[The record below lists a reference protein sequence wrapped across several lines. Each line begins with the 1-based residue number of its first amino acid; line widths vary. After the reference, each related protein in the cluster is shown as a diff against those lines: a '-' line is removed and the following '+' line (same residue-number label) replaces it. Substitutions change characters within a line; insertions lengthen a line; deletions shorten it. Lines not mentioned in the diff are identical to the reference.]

1 MLIVDRIKKG
11 IPEFIEQAN
20 IVQSK
25 SGGGK
30 IKYLADML
38 WSLIR
43 YGARPIDY
51 VRFEYHKKSASER
64 NRYLTIYRYFK
75 FLKKFGY
82 RELETYGKVAEYKTF
97 GDYIHREWM
106 VLDASTNVD
115 ELIGFIKKNRVVFVK
130 PNHGDQGKG
139 VLKINSDNMEVIHDL
154 MESAKKI
161 TFVVEGAVEND
172 AVISAIN
179 PSSLNTIRA
188 YTLIG
193 KNGET
198 QILAIMLRVGKAGSH
213 VDNWGSGGVGY
224 NFELET
230 GICVDY
236 GRDKQNN
243 PYTYHPGS
251 NVQMVGFKLPKFDDL
266 KEIIISLSQKTPKA
280 KFVGWDIAYTPNGFE
295 LIEMNCPGGH
305 DFLQAFGKPFYDVLK
320 KELN

>member
-1 MLIVDRIKKG
+1 M
-11 IPEFIEQAN
+11 
-20 IVQSK
+20 
-25 SGGGK
+25 GGVK
-30 IKYLADML
+30 IRYLADMF

-51 VRFEYHKKSASER
+51 VRFEFYKKSPLER

-75 FLKKFGY
+75 LLKKFGY

-97 GDYIHREWM
+97 GDYIYREWM
-106 VLDASTNVD
+106 VLDASTTID
-115 ELIGFIKKNRVVFVK
+115 ALTKFISKNRVVFVK

-139 VLKINSDNMEVIHDL
+139 VLKIKSDNMEGINDL
-154 MESAKKI
+154 MESAKKA
-161 TFVVEGAVEND
+161 TYVVEGAVEND

-188 YTLIG
+188 YTLIE
-193 KNGET
+193 KNGES
-198 QILAIMLRVGKAGSH
+198 QILAIMLRAGKAGSY

-224 NFELET
+224 NFDLET

-243 PYTYHPGS
+243 PFVYHPGS
-251 NVQMVGFKLPKFDDL
+251 NVQMVGFKLPKFDEL

-305 DFLQAFGKPFYDVLK
+305 DFLQTFGTPFYDVLK
-320 KELN
+320 RELN